1 MELTGARSWRP
12 NCRVM
17 LSRGASI
24 PSGVEPARRRF
35 VKAFSYADCFFRHP
49 LASSTYAELP
59 DLRHSRRGL
68 PSSGNR
74 PMMTD
79 HESAVQSND
88 AVARPTSGSNLTP
101 GSLNLRKVRRA
112 AAGFNAGLQRPGTQ
126 PVSHFPARIYRHG
139 VAVRRSRFMGWAGWH
154 RRWICFLLT
163 NWTRPNHGAVD
174 SGTTQQL
181 LAGGIV
187 RLGRFKK
194 QWWRYCSQKPSRFL
208 IPASR

>member
-1 MELTGARSWRP
+1 MKHCIGRANHQRMEWTGARLGRP
-12 NCRVM
+12 ACREG
-17 LSRGASI
+17 LSRGASF

-112 AAGFNAGLQRPGTQ
+112 AAGFNARTVPNTC
-126 PVSHFPARIYRHG
+126 RH
-139 VAVRRSRFMGWAGWH
+139 RSRHLHFLVPNRVKG
-154 RRWICFLLT
+154 RLLT
-163 NWTRPNHGAVD
+163 SLSPLVNGLDLRTDGPLRWPAL
-174 SGTTQQL
+174 GT
-181 LAGGIV
+181 IHV
-187 RLGRFKK
+187 RT
-194 QWWRYCSQKPSRFL
+194 SQEPVL
-208 IPASR
+208 Q

>member
-1 MELTGARSWRP
+1 MELRPPAALRAMGTVSPPPNLQRMELTGARSWRP

-112 AAGFNAGLQRPGTQ
+112 AAGFNHALQRTASP
-126 PVSHFPARIYRHG
+126 PS
-139 VAVRRSRFMGWAGWH
+139 VR
-154 RRWICFLLT
+154 
-163 NWTRPNHGAVD
+163 
-174 SGTTQQL
+174 
-181 LAGGIV
+181 
-187 RLGRFKK
+187 
-194 QWWRYCSQKPSRFL
+194 
-208 IPASR
+208 ASRAFVSAPCAPPAPPRPSLSSPLR

>member
-1 MELTGARSWRP
+1 MLRPTHAFEEGLVEDHRHFGASAHRKTGRGMNANLQRMELTGARSWRP

-112 AAGFNAGLQRPGTQ
+112 AAGFNLVSGPCGT
-126 PVSHFPARIYRHG
+126 AR
-139 VAVRRSRFMGWAGWH
+139 A
-154 RRWICFLLT
+154 
-163 NWTRPNHGAVD
+163 
-174 SGTTQQL
+174 
-181 LAGGIV
+181 
-187 RLGRFKK
+187 
-194 QWWRYCSQKPSRFL
+194 
-208 IPASR
+208 